1 MVDVHYFHIVV
12 ENFLLMELLAA
23 QIFIVALLQDLQ
35 IACAVIMHQDTK
47 KNMQEKF
54 TKRMKRW
61 KINKKND
68 LIIFNLNKEY

>member
-35 IACAVIMHQDTK
+35 VACVVMMHQITK
-47 KNMQEKF
+47 KNIQEKY
-54 TKRMKRW
+54 TKRMKS
-61 KINKKND
+61 
-68 LIIFNLNKEY
+68 

>member
-1 MVDVHYFHIVV
+1 MVDVHYFNIVV
-12 ENFLLMELLAA
+12 QNFMLMELHEP

-35 IACAVIMHQDTK
+35 IACAVIMHQDIK

-54 TKRMKRW
+54 TKRIKSW

-68 LIIFNLNKEY
+68 LIIFNVNKEY